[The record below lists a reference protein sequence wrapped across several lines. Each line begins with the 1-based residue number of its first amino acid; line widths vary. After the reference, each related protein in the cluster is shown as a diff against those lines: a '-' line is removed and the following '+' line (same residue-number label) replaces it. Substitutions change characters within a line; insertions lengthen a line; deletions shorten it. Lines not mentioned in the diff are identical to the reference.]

1 MNLLREE
8 LGIISKNISD
18 QLSII
23 TALCTPN
30 SYSYDDESD
39 TVSYTES
46 NGKLRLFEYLFS
58 STSNGNGVVNM
69 SARRILQEIKVELQ
83 DKLDVFEELTKRTEQ
98 LEKQVRNPKP
108 NKALD

>member
-23 TALCTPN
+23 SNLCEPN
-30 SYSYDDESD
+30 SFSYDDESG
-39 TVSYTES
+39 TGSYTES
-46 NGKLRLFEYLFS
+46 DTELTVFEYIFS
-58 STSNGNGVVNM
+58 STSNSNGVVNM
-69 SARRILQEIKVELQ
+69 SARRILQEIKIELQ